1 MRPARLPWPTYAAA
15 WLAAAITTIAYRRLP
30 RAAALAAPRRL
41 RVPRPAARALVGIA
55 TTLHMVIAQGA
66 LVIAAYAGW
75 TLLGVVGYVISRRRA
90 LAPLR
95 LAV

>member
-1 MRPARLPWPTYAAA
+1 MEAPPRSLRPGAFVCPGLP
-15 WLAAAITTIAYRRLP
+15 L
-30 RAAALAAPRRL
+30 
-41 RVPRPAARALVGIA
+41 VPLVGIA